1 MTGQSLA
8 TTILIFALFSCKKH
22 DLGKYEFNYSA
33 DLPNQSVPI
42 FSTSQETSVSEN
54 VENAIL
60 QQSEKSQYNKRVF
73 AENSKLKSARYF
85 SADFNFEVHEMWNAI
100 SDEAV
105 KRQLADIENENSF
118 EDAGDQIEY
127 LELLCVQDATENKVL
142 DDLKI
147 TFLDG
152 HLYYLITFEVGD
164 IYDFESSFDGER
176 SLGPAYTKTVV
187 LKNNRYG
194 YLKWWK
200 VDDNKFEI
208 FEYSVSDINGNIKKT
223 RLEK

>member
-1 MTGQSLA
+1 MTRQSLA

-33 DLPNQSVPI
+33 DLPNQSVG
-42 FSTSQETSVSEN
+42 ESV
-54 VENAIL
+54 
-60 QQSEKSQYNKRVF
+60 
-73 AENSKLKSARYF
+73 
-85 SADFNFEVHEMWNAI
+85 EVHKMWNAM

-105 KRQLADIENENSF
+105 KRKLADIENENSF

-127 LELLCVQDATENKVL
+127 LELLCVQDATENKIL
-142 DDLKI
+142 DDLEI

-164 IYDFESSFDGER
+164 IYDFDSSFDGER

-200 VDDNKFEI
+200 VNDNKFKI
-208 FEYSVSDINGNIKKT
+208 FEYSVSDVNGNIKKT